1 VPSRTAEA
9 VSPDETALLARLRIG
24 DDHALESLYH
34 LHARRLFG
42 LALRL
47 TNSRDD
53 AAEIIQDVFVGL
65 PLALRS
71 YAEQGAFGAWL
82 RRITARLCLDRLR
95 RNRRRH
101 EVRLEPDHQGA
112 VASPAGKIDAREA
125 LEHAVAT
132 LPEALRSVFVLK
144 EVEGYS
150 HSEIADLLGIRR
162 GTSEV
167 RLLRAIR
174 RLRQELEED
183 R

>member
-9 VSPDETALLARLRIG
+9 ISPDESALVARLRTG
-24 DDHALESLYH
+24 DDHALEGLYQ

-71 YAEQGAFGAWL
+71 YTERGAFGAWL
-82 RRITARLCLDRLR
+82 RRITARLSIDRLR
-95 RNRRRH
+95 RDQRRH
-101 EVRLEPDHQGA
+101 EVPLEPDHQGT

-125 LEHAVAT
+125 LERAVAT
-132 LPEALRSVFVLK
+132 LPDALRSVFVLK

-150 HSEIADLLGIRR
+150 HAEIADLLGIRR

-174 RLRQELEED
+174 RLRQELEDD